1 MQLQREQLL
10 QERSRLAL
18 EHSSLALEHSSYDEQ
33 RCGPSDV
40 QTTLDG
46 LSHSMAQARSSLEL
60 ELVRK
65 QELLR
70 SMALLRSSSPS

>member
-1 MQLQREQLL
+1 MAQV
-10 QERSRLAL
+10 
-18 EHSSLALEHSSYDEQ
+18 HSSLALEHSSYDEQ

-40 QTTLDG
+40 RTTLDD
-46 LSHSMAQARSSLEL
+46 LSHSMAQARSSLELARSRLEL

-70 SMALLRSSSPS
+70 SMALLRSS